1 MAESSTCAI
10 GKISNKR
17 KCFYPITEEEPTNKA
32 KKPSFSITHLH
43 PEIILQNKPFILRY
57 IFEYLNNN
65 ELRICKQVSTIW
77 REAAEEIESQRII
90 ILTNKIP
97 KSLLKKGILQ
107 PQLLTPY
114 LELRN
119 KENVQFITEFV
130 ENHIPNCETCGAIK
144 TQSAVFS
151 ISIGRE
157 GPRITCQQEEIN
169 ILDQHCSSSTLCNM
183 LLTQI
188 AVFPSIPGIKIH
200 RFSLSSE
207 EFHGHIKKGMKNL
220 SEVINVP
227 NEELKCV
234 LWFVDGKIEQCF
246 LEMITVCATAGMSNC
261 SNNPP
266 TYSGIAFFGKKIN
279 AVSFTLCDKTM
290 SMQNIKS
297 SSAKQEFQKLKKY
310 KIDQNKCVAFVFG
323 SLLCKCNMNHTISTF
338 KEEFPNV
345 PILFYCNTRFF
356 GLNYM
361 PNLGGLNIVRHLLL
375 SDGYPWQIG
384 ALSLVWFN

>member
-17 KCFYPITEEEPTNKA
+17 KCFYPITEEPTNKA

-130 ENHIPNCETCGAIK
+130 ENHT
-144 TQSAVFS
+144 
-151 ISIGRE
+151 
-157 GPRITCQQEEIN
+157 
-169 ILDQHCSSSTLCNM
+169 
-183 LLTQI
+183 
-188 AVFPSIPGIKIH
+188 
-200 RFSLSSE
+200 
-207 EFHGHIKKGMKNL
+207 
-220 SEVINVP
+220 
-227 NEELKCV
+227 
-234 LWFVDGKIEQCF
+234 
-246 LEMITVCATAGMSNC
+246 
-261 SNNPP
+261 
-266 TYSGIAFFGKKIN
+266 
-279 AVSFTLCDKTM
+279 
-290 SMQNIKS
+290 
-297 SSAKQEFQKLKKY
+297 KL
-310 KIDQNKCVAFVFG
+310 
-323 SLLCKCNMNHTISTF
+323 
-338 KEEFPNV
+338 
-345 PILFYCNTRFF
+345 
-356 GLNYM
+356 
-361 PNLGGLNIVRHLLL
+361 
-375 SDGYPWQIG
+375 
-384 ALSLVWFN
+384 